1 MLNKIYRSIY
11 CYTAC
16 KWVFFVVLLSSEE
29 MKYCDAAGPS
39 PTIVAALT
47 EQV

>member
-1 MLNKIYRSIY
+1 MLNRSMY
-11 CYTAC
+11 CYANGI
-16 KWVFFVVLLSSEE
+16 FFIVLLSSEE
-29 MKYCDAAGPS
+29 MKYSNVAGPS